1 MLTRPNTLPDQSL
14 VSLLIDSKTSGWH
27 DPLMRQ
33 IFIPTNVQSILSI
46 PLSVRMPQDRLMWAF
61 TPNGKFTIRNAYKI
75 AMVESM
81 ETRMEGTSNGE
92 NHKSFWRRL
101 WGLNLTNK
109 TKSFA

>member
-46 PLSVRMPQDRLMWAF
+46 PLSVRMPQDRLVWAF
-61 TPNGKFTIRNAYKI
+61 TPKGNFTICNAYKI
-75 AMVESM
+75 VVAESM
-81 ETRMEGTSNGE
+81 ETCMEGTSNGE
-92 NHKSFWRRL
+92 NHISF
-101 WGLNLTNK
+101 
-109 TKSFA
+109 